1 MGRLVLNGIPPP
13 PMRSLTEFM
22 DGLVDDTRDGIVIIV
37 NRLNGPPF
45 AINPDLLERIES
57 TPDTILVLVDGSRF
71 IVQESV
77 QEIIDKT
84 LEHRAALIVRAR
96 ELQEQAASTPPSQAR
111 LAAVPTEDEPGEP
124 PPPVPLR
131 RKGD

>member
-1 MGRLVLNGIPPP
+1 M
-13 PMRSLTEFM
+13 
-22 DGLVDDTRDGIVIIV
+22 DTRDGIVIIV

-77 QEIIDKT
+77 EEIIDKT

-96 ELQEQAASTPPSQAR
+96 ELQEHGPAAQPPHTR
-111 LAAVPTEDEPGEP
+111 LTAVTTEDEPDEP
-124 PPPVPLR
+124 TPPVPLR
-131 RKGD
+131 PRRD